1 MVEIR
6 ELLELLD
13 GKGLLDLVI
22 GVGEKADGFMVLIS
36 HDVQDVALLWIL
48 LLFSCILLYLAAF
61 LLLVLVWLIKLS
73 GHLNSLLEADLLNR
87 LLD

>member
-1 MVEIR
+1 MVEIG

-36 HDVQDVALLWIL
+36 HNVQDVALLWIL
-48 LLFSCILLYLAAF
+48 LLFGCLLLYLAVF
-61 LLLVLVWLIKLS
+61 LLLLLVWFI
-73 GHLNSLLEADLLNR
+73 
-87 LLD
+87 

>member
-6 ELLELLD
+6 KLLELLY

-36 HDVQDVALLWIL
+36 HNVQDVALLWIL
-48 LLFSCILLYLAAF
+48 LLFGCLLLYLAAF
-61 LLLVLVWLIKLS
+61 LLLLLVWFI
-73 GHLNSLLEADLLNR
+73 
-87 LLD
+87 

>member
-6 ELLELLD
+6 ELLELLY

-36 HDVQDVALLWIL
+36 HNVQDVALLWIL
-48 LLFSCILLYLAAF
+48 LLFGCLLLYLAAF
-61 LLLVLVWLIKLS
+61 LLLLLVWFI
-73 GHLNSLLEADLLNR
+73 
-87 LLD
+87 

>member
-6 ELLELLD
+6 KLLELLY

-36 HDVQDVALLWIL
+36 HNVQDVALLWIL
-48 LLFSCILLYLAAF
+48 LLFGCLLLYLAAF
-61 LLLVLVWLIKLS
+61 LLLLLFWFIKLS
-73 GHLNSLLEADLLNR
+73 GHLNSFLEADLLNR